1 MEEGAILYE
10 FLKEGNMLVPSI
22 APTIIPI
29 LLLLLIILCED
40 VVYISIAITSSIC
53 KDKCIWNILG
63 VNAIIY
69 SNFLLGI

>member
-1 MEEGAILYE
+1 MEEGAILYG

-29 LLLLLIILCED
+29 ILLLLIIILCVD

-53 KDKCIWNILG
+53 KDKCI
-63 VNAIIY
+63 
-69 SNFLLGI
+69 